1 MVRLVLDRV
10 STRMRQPDDA
20 RLTASC
26 TNTHCL
32 APGTDV
38 TTNVTVFVMFPG
50 VPSVARSYIP
60 VQIPVSASHVTTV
73 DELRAAQ

>member
-1 MVRLVLDRV
+1 
-10 STRMRQPDDA
+10 MRQPDDA